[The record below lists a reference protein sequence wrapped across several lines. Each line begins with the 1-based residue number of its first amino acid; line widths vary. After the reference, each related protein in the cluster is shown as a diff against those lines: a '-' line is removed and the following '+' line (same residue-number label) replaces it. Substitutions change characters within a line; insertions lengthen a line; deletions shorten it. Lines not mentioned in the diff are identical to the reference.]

1 MTSMKLA
8 VFIVP
13 VSEIFV
19 GVFGG
24 ERKHSI
30 HEIFASGFLSF
41 LWHQVVFV
49 CGAICTTV
57 CWELCH
63 HLIQVCSIRMHASL
77 SI

>member
-1 MTSMKLA
+1 MLMTSMKLT
-8 VFIVP
+8 VVIVP

-24 ERKHSI
+24 ERKHSV
-30 HEIFASGFLSF
+30 HEILASGFSSF

-63 HLIQVCSIRMHASL
+63 HLIQVQST
-77 SI
+77 